1 MAEAK
6 GLLLVTM
13 DPPPAMDE
21 EFNDWYDAEHV
32 PERAAIP
39 GFHNAR
45 RFVCVEGW
53 PRYLAHYDLSH
64 VGVLAEAPY
73 QAVGGERSSPWTKR
87 VVGRM
92 RGLGRTEAV
101 QIAPGDALL
110 GAKGPMARLALWR
123 LRGASEAGA
132 VKGLREAFAGAVQ
145 IRVFR
150 TRGEATDDLIALAE
164 LGGAAPPAPA
174 ALGDAAR
181 HLIQMNLYV
190 PYFRQGRPG

>member
-1 MAEAK
+1 MAEGK

-21 EFNDWYDAEHV
+21 EFNDWYDAEHI

-45 RFVCVEGW
+45 RFVCVDGW
-53 PRYLAHYDLSH
+53 PRYLAHYDLSE
-64 VGVLAEAPY
+64 VGVLATPAY
-73 QAVGGERSSPWTKR
+73 QAVAGERSSPWSKR
-87 VVGRM
+87 ILPRI

-110 GAKGPMARLALWR
+110 GAKGPTARLALWR
-123 LRGASEAGA
+123 LRGAAEAGA
-132 VKGLREAFAGAVQ
+132 AKSLREAFARAVQ
-145 IRVFR
+145 LRVFR

-164 LGGAAPPAPA
+164 LGGATAPDPA

-181 HLIQMNLYV
+181 HLVQTNLYV